1 MKSLKFAAALTAI
14 LASSAAA
21 GEITVQDAYARVASK
36 MSKSGAIFLQLHNM
50 TDRDDRLIA
59 VRSDVAKRVEL
70 HTHQDLGDGV
80 MKMME
85 VEEGFAIPA
94 KGMHALARGGD
105 HIMLMGLTR
114 SLAHGDQV
122 TLTLDFETAE
132 DLELTVLVD
141 LERQDTPKMSSH

>member
-21 GEITVQDAYARVASK
+21 DEITVQDAYARVASK
-36 MSKSGAIFLQLHNM
+36 MSKSGAIFLELHNM
-50 TDRDDRLIA
+50 TDSDDRLIA
-59 VRSDVAKRVEL
+59 ARSDVAKRVEL

-94 KGMHALARGGD
+94 QGMHALARGGD

-114 SLAHGDQV
+114 SLAHGG
-122 TLTLDFETAE
+122 
-132 DLELTVLVD
+132 
-141 LERQDTPKMSSH
+141 